1 MNYEANLREFK
12 ELISKIE
19 YIKYTMNSLVYWDKI
34 TYMPKDGIEYRS
46 KVMSFMASEQYQLLA
61 SNQFNDLLKF
71 FDGHKENDVV
81 TESMVKRIK
90 RNSVYVSKIP
100 EEEYQAYI
108 ELIAVAEQVWEEAKD
123 ASDFKIFQPYL
134 EAIVETFI
142 RFAEYWGYEEDPY
155 DALLGYHEENLTVR
169 KVDALTAEM
178 KSFLIGFNREIQK
191 SDFRRKPVKLPP
203 DCGNVLLL

>member
-81 TESMVKRIK
+81 TESMVKRI
-90 RNSVYVSKIP
+90 
-100 EEEYQAYI
+100 
-108 ELIAVAEQVWEEAKD
+108 
-123 ASDFKIFQPYL
+123 
-134 EAIVETFI
+134 
-142 RFAEYWGYEEDPY
+142 
-155 DALLGYHEENLTVR
+155 
-169 KVDALTAEM
+169 
-178 KSFLIGFNREIQK
+178 
-191 SDFRRKPVKLPP
+191 
-203 DCGNVLLL
+203 

>member
-108 ELIAVAEQVWEEAKD
+108 ELIAVAEQVWD
-123 ASDFKIFQPYL
+123 C
-134 EAIVETFI
+134 
-142 RFAEYWGYEEDPY
+142 
-155 DALLGYHEENLTVR
+155 LLYTSRCV
-169 KVDALTAEM
+169 
-178 KSFLIGFNREIQK
+178 
-191 SDFRRKPVKLPP
+191 
-203 DCGNVLLL
+203 